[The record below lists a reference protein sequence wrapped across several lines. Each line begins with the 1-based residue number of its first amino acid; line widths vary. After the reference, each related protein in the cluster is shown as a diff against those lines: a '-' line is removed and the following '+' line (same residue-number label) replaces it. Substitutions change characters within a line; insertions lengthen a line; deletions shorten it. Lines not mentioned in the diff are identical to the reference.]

1 MPKCI
6 DCTMHLWSYGQERV
20 KAQLRQLRRLA
31 RNDVPQPWTRE
42 TKQILEVLEVA
53 DFPRCRA
60 KPSPL
65 PPFSTRRLE
74 AEDACD

>member
-53 DFPRCRA
+53 DFSKVQGETIATASLLYQAPRGRGCM
-60 KPSPL
+60 
-65 PPFSTRRLE
+65 
-74 AEDACD
+74 